1 MTPPDGHA
9 CHPHRRQLVPAPW
22 RTAGWLQDF
31 GGHAK
36 KRGRGRLDEPRL
48 RSTATAERSPPALRL
63 RDAPPGG
70 GARLRRH
77 AAPSGGGARLR
88 CAALRLGLAGI
99 GRGAA
104 RLDVLAPGPTAPARF
119 AAAGCGWGGV
129 VWPHCPL
136 ESPGQ
141 DPGHRHHEDLDL
153 GARLRPPMGNCY
165 NSCNAEIP
173 KPYEPECGWS

>member
-36 KRGRGRLDEPRL
+36 KRGRGRRDEPRL

-104 RLDVLAPGPTAPARF
+104 RRDVLAPGPTAPARF
-119 AAAGCGWGGV
+119 AAAGCGWGGL

-153 GARLRPPMGNCY
+153 GARLRT
-165 NSCNAEIP
+165 S
-173 KPYEPECGWS
+173 